1 MLLRYMV
8 FLPVFRA
15 YSPMPLMG
23 SLYFTLMVTAT
34 ILIAAAGYIGNDYFD
49 VATDRINKP
58 DKQYIGNQISPASA
72 LAASILLSM
81 VSVILAVWLTILI
94 KSWLPATLLIVA
106 LMVAWWY
113 AVRLKKSFVWGNV
126 AVACMSAGTIA
137 MAWLI
142 EKQFSGIDDE
152 PSSIITRI
160 ITAIS
165 IFAFL
170 LSLMREIVKDI
181 EDMEGD
187 RLIGCRS
194 LPLKKGIPF
203 TKTILFVFA
212 AVTFVLLASSQLYLM
227 QYSRIVAVFWL
238 LAAVEIPLLY
248 FVKMLVASNSKA
260 DFHYLSSLLKWI
272 MVSGMASTVAAQF

>member
-1 MLLRYMV
+1 
-8 FLPVFRA
+8 
-15 YSPMPLMG
+15 MPLMG